1 MHRTSYLL
9 ALLLALSSCTNSDS
23 IGAKW
28 YKGNLHTHS
37 LWSDGNDFPELIC
50 DWYREHDY
58 DFLAISDHNILAEG
72 DKWMKIS
79 ELRKRGSITGLNL
92 YLDQYRK
99 TAQTRGNRDDGTFEV
114 RLTNFKDFKA
124 MGERPGKFLIIQ
136 SEEISDQF
144 KLPAPATRPTTRQTA
159 RATTRPTTRRAS
171 TTLPIHMIATNV
183 GQVIK
188 PQGGNS
194 VREVLANNFRAII
207 EQAHRTGRVILPHI
221 NHPNFGYALTA
232 EDLASVVDEHFF
244 EVYNGHPSVNQ
255 LGDPKHISIEHM
267 WDVANTIRMVQL
279 HAPPLMGLGSDDTH
293 HYHEPVLSPS
303 RSTAGRGW
311 IMVHARELTP
321 ESLINALQSGDFYA
335 SSGVFLDSVQF
346 NPQTRTI
353 SIKIKPDG
361 DATFM
366 TQFIGTPRDIA
377 PDGKLD
383 LNSPRIGTT
392 FSTVSGRT
400 PTYTLTGQE
409 LYLRALI
416 TSSKPPVNPSLKD
429 QKKQA
434 WTQPVVWPRFGS

>member
-1 MHRTSYLL
+1 MYRTSLLL
-9 ALLLALSSCTNSDS
+9 ALLLTLASCANNGDGTR
-23 IGAKW
+23 W
-28 YKGNLHTHS
+28 YRGNLHTHS

-50 DWYREHDY
+50 DWYRDHDY

-72 DKWMKIS
+72 DKWVKIG
-79 ELRKRGSITGLNL
+79 ELRKRGSITALNL

-99 TAQTRGNRDDGTFEV
+99 IAQTRGNREDGTFEV
-114 RLTNFKDFKA
+114 RLTNFKDYKA

-144 KLPAPATRPTTRQTA
+144 KIPAPATRPTN

-171 TTLPIHMIATNV
+171 TTLPIHMIATNI
-183 GQVIK
+183 QEVIK

-194 VREVLANNFRAII
+194 VAEVLANNFKAIM
-207 EQAHRTGRVILPHI
+207 EQARRTGQPILPHI

-232 EDLASVVDEHFF
+232 ADIASVVDEHFF
-244 EVYNGHPSVNQ
+244 EVYNGHPGVNQ
-255 LGDPKHISIEHM
+255 LGDARHIPIEHM

-279 HAPPLMGLGSDDTH
+279 HAPPLMGLATDDTH
-293 HYHEPVLSPS
+293 HYHEPVLSRS

-311 IMVHARELTP
+311 VMVRAKDLTP
-321 ESLINALQSGDFYA
+321 ESLIAAIQSGDFYA

-346 NPQTRTI
+346 NPATRTL

-366 TQFIGTPRDIA
+366 TQFIGTPKDIA
-377 PDGKLD
+377 EGGKLD
-383 LNSPRIGTT
+383 LTSEKIGTI
-392 FSTVSGRT
+392 FSTVSGRN
-400 PTYTLTGQE
+400 PTYTLTGNE
-409 LYLRALI
+409 LYVRALI

-434 WTQPVVWPRFGS
+434 WTQPVVLDSQPRLARSE